1 MYLLTSGL
9 YRTYQRGEYIFLTP
23 VHQALVAERID
34 KLYVMYPSVT
44 SVLQTA
50 SVTSGLRPASERQ
63 PRAMVFTGG
72 AFTSVRDYYID
83 VDTREIRYFV

>member
-34 KLYVMYPSVT
+34 KLYVMYPRDT
-44 SVLQTA
+44 
-50 SVTSGLRPASERQ
+50 Q

-72 AFTSVRDYYID
+72 AFTGVRDYYID
-83 VDTREIRYFV
+83 VETREIRYFV